1 MSSISNNNTD
11 DDDDDDTI
19 KQQVLELKRQALL
32 LKQQGDTNGALQLL
46 GEARDLEF
54 SSKKVEDLED
64 PTDLKKL
71 AVVLKK
77 KGDIESA
84 KHALLKAKQV
94 VAAVHNSSSEET
106 STQPQNVQK
115 VQEET
120 PHMDKEVEEEGD
132 DDSNIDFDNISD
144 ANEDDLKE
152 LQDNGTSSDIGSDD
166 DIDNL
171 QDDDDDKP
179 ITFTVDEMI
188 DLEMM
193 MEFQAGGLPVPSPE
207 EYDATILEQKKKAL
221 AFKQS
226 GNTAKALDMLKIV
239 KRLQATKEGL
249 AQTDEGL
256 GLQINDDEDQWLE
269 ELGYVDSE
277 EVGNFLNPDTT
288 TLNLEELDGM
298 DPSMLQDALDM
309 GMEIPSIED
318 IMKKSK
324 EKKMVALECKQRQD
338 IEGAKA
344 ALVESKK
351 LQLQADK
358 LQGMLNMIHQKEDED
373 NGGPSINV
381 EDLEALL
388 DNASEKNANK
398 ASFSKTTPKPAPPPA
413 TPKKTAAELK
423 EEVLKLKA
431 EKKIKE
437 ATEVFKLYK
446 QRLIEE
452 SQAKEL
458 AKCQEMIHHLQAEI
472 GIAVEEQR
480 LYDFYSRFVDAEMAK
495 IQLEYWC
502 KYQQQCQHIIKL
514 IQTKKSS
521 NVVAISRKTSTQMR
535 VLDDDIVQFINKQ
548 STSTDT
554 RLQVSI
560 LQVCNMEENKP
571 LQRVLHK
578 KEKESKIK
586 SMATTIEDDT
596 ALPKPSIRIHV
607 NIHLPPNETETDKSI
622 DFTFEPSSNSSADIS
637 SDDVHGDD
645 AIGTTTSS
653 QKLQYKFDTTTGDD
667 YVDLPRGDSKY
678 AKSIVRRMERKRI
691 QVSVLYVPPAPVKK
705 SKGWFG
711 RRSSSSSNNSGSDD
725 KKDSTEP
732 VLLGKVYLE
741 LKGLLAQ
748 NCIVGDYPL
757 ASGSGRLAGGT
768 IRLGLRTGVPFVVE
782 ESTGMPSEET
792 MTMDM
797 AHGAAEDMP
806 LYDAMSFTLSK

>member
-11 DDDDDDTI
+11 DDETI
-19 KQQVLELKRQALL
+19 EQQVLELKRQALV
-32 LKQQGDTNGALQLL
+32 LKQQGDTNNALQLL
-46 GEARDLEF
+46 GQARDLEF

-77 KGDIESA
+77 KGDIEGA

-94 VAAVHNSSSEET
+94 VAVAHNSSSEET
-106 STQPQNVQK
+106 SPPPQQNVQK

-120 PHMDKEVEEEGD
+120 SRTDKEEEEEAEGAD
-132 DDSNIDFDNISD
+132 NDSNLDFDNVSD

-152 LQDNGTSSDIGSDD
+152 LQENDTSSDICSDD

-171 QDDDDDKP
+171 GDDDEP

-193 MEFQAGGLPVPSPE
+193 MEFQGGGLPVPSAE
-207 EYDATILEQKKKAL
+207 EYNATILEQKKKAL

-256 GLQINDDEDQWLE
+256 GLKVNDDDDQWLE

-288 TLNLEELDGM
+288 TLNLEDLDGM

-318 IMKKSK
+318 IMTKSK

-344 ALVESKK
+344 ALIESKK
-351 LQLQADK
+351 FQLQADK
-358 LQGMLNMIHQKEDED
+358 LQGMLNIINQKEDED
-373 NGGPSINV
+373 NDGPSINV

-388 DNASEKNANK
+388 DNARDTIGNK
-398 ASFSKTTPKPAPPPA
+398 AASSSKPTSNRALPPAPP
-413 TPKKTAAELK
+413 KKTGADLK

-431 EKKIKE
+431 AMKMKE
-437 ATEVFKLYK
+437 ATEVFKVYK

-452 SQAKEL
+452 SQEKEI
-458 AKCQEMIHHLQAEI
+458 AKCQEIIHHIQAEI

-480 LYDFYSRFVDAEMAK
+480 LYDFYSRFVNAEMAK
-495 IQLEYWC
+495 IQLEYWF
-502 KYQQQCQHIIKL
+502 KYQQQCEHIIRL

-521 NVVAISRKTSTQMR
+521 NIVTISRKTSTQMR
-535 VLDDDIVQFINKQ
+535 VLEDDIVQFINKQ
-548 STSTDT
+548 STLTDT

-578 KEKESKIK
+578 KGKGSKNK
-586 SMATTIEDDT
+586 GTTTTLGDDT
-596 ALPKPSIRIHV
+596 ALSKPSIRVHV
-607 NIHLPPNETETDKSI
+607 NIHLPPNEIETDKSI
-622 DFTFEPSSNSSADIS
+622 DFTFEPSLS
-637 SDDVHGDD
+637 SDDVHVDD
-645 AIGTTTSS
+645 DKGTTTPI

-678 AKSIVRRMERKRI
+678 AKSIIRRMERKRI

-711 RRSSSSSNNSGSDD
+711 RRSSASSNNSGGDD
-725 KKDSTEP
+725 NADSTEP

-741 LKGLLAQ
+741 LKDLLAQ

-757 ASGSGRLAGGT
+757 ASGSGRPAGGT

-782 ESTGMPSEET
+782 ESTGMTSEEAL
-792 MTMDM
+792 MMDL
-797 AHGAAEDMP
+797 ASGATEAMP
-806 LYDAMSFTLSK
+806 LYDAMSFTLT

>member
-11 DDDDDDTI
+11 DDETI
-19 KQQVLELKRQALL
+19 EQQVLELKRQALV
-32 LKQQGDTNGALQLL
+32 LKQQGDTNNALQLL
-46 GEARDLEF
+46 GQARDLEF

-77 KGDIESA
+77 KGDIEGA

-94 VAAVHNSSSEET
+94 VAVAHNSSSEET
-106 STQPQNVQK
+106 SPPPQQNVQK

-120 PHMDKEVEEEGD
+120 SRTDKEEEEEAEGAD
-132 DDSNIDFDNISD
+132 NDSNLDFDNVSD

-152 LQDNGTSSDIGSDD
+152 LQENDTSSDICSDD

-171 QDDDDDKP
+171 GDDDEP

-193 MEFQAGGLPVPSPE
+193 MEFQGGGLPVPSAE
-207 EYDATILEQKKKAL
+207 EYNATILEQKKKAL

-256 GLQINDDEDQWLE
+256 GLKVNDDDDQWLE

-288 TLNLEELDGM
+288 TLNLEDLDGM

-318 IMKKSK
+318 IMTKSK

-344 ALVESKK
+344 ALIESKK
-351 LQLQADK
+351 FQLQADK
-358 LQGMLNMIHQKEDED
+358 LQGMLNIINQKEDED
-373 NGGPSINV
+373 NDGPSINV

-388 DNASEKNANK
+388 DNARDTIGNK
-398 ASFSKTTPKPAPPPA
+398 AASSSKPTSNRALPPAPP
-413 TPKKTAAELK
+413 KKTGADLK

-431 EKKIKE
+431 AMKMKE
-437 ATEVFKLYK
+437 ATEVFKVYK

-452 SQAKEL
+452 SQEKEI
-458 AKCQEMIHHLQAEI
+458 AKCQEIIHHIQAEI

-480 LYDFYSRFVDAEMAK
+480 LYDFYSRFVNAEMAK
-495 IQLEYWC
+495 IQLEYWF
-502 KYQQQCQHIIKL
+502 KYQQQCEHIIRL

-521 NVVAISRKTSTQMR
+521 NIVTISRKTSTQMR
-535 VLDDDIVQFINKQ
+535 VLEDDIVQFINKQ
-548 STSTDT
+548 STLTDT

-578 KEKESKIK
+578 KGKGSKNK
-586 SMATTIEDDT
+586 GTTTTLGDDT
-596 ALPKPSIRIHV
+596 ALSKPSIRVHV

-622 DFTFEPSSNSSADIS
+622 DFTFEPSLS
-637 SDDVHGDD
+637 SDDVHVDD
-645 AIGTTTSS
+645 DKGTTTPI

-678 AKSIVRRMERKRI
+678 AKSIIRRMERKRI

-711 RRSSSSSNNSGSDD
+711 RRSSASSNNSGGDD
-725 KKDSTEP
+725 NADSTEP

-741 LKGLLAQ
+741 LKDLLAQ

-757 ASGSGRLAGGT
+757 ASGSGRPAGGT

-782 ESTGMPSEET
+782 ESTGMTSEEAL
-792 MTMDM
+792 MMDL
-797 AHGAAEDMP
+797 ASGATEAMP
-806 LYDAMSFTLSK
+806 LYDAMSFTLT